1 MTGYDVAILSDLR
14 YPGGNSASIVAE
26 VQAQAA
32 AGLSTVL
39 VHVPSPHLKHDRPFH
54 AGITACLRD
63 GLADLACD
71 GDEVRAE
78 LLVIRQPRI
87 FTADLATVPVVRA
100 PRTVLVLN
108 QPPGDGEDPE
118 RYYVVADIRRRVERY
133 FGRDV
138 VWAPISAQVR
148 GQIGRVA
155 PDLPLRGADWHEII
169 DVDRWWHE
177 RARPAG
183 EVPVI
188 GRHGR
193 PDPVKWPVDPAE
205 IRAAYPVS
213 GDFRVR
219 IMGGAEIAVERLGE
233 QPSTWDVVPFGAE
246 EPGDFLRTLDFFVYF
261 HDPHLV
267 EAFGRTILEA
277 MAAGVP
283 VVVGEHFRDTF
294 GDAALYT
301 DPAGVQDL
309 VTGLYAD
316 RARYRA
322 VVRHARDFVARRY
335 GAASH
340 VARLGVRPSRPVP
353 APRAEVRPAARPAA
367 RPPRVLLLGDR
378 PDRLLAI
385 ARRLPARLAPVLVL
399 GTPELPDADLLVEHL
414 PAPEIRAA
422 RREGFR
428 RDRLRHLIDLH
439 AARTVVLDGLPHD
452 GLLAATADHPGVAW
466 LWLRPAMWRRGDGL
480 RWRGRAAAFDGVLQ
494 PGEFAA
500 NGDEGWT
507 ATESV
512 ATVPPITHLDR
523 DELRPPPPR
532 DGEPVVL
539 LRGVAAAPPGF
550 RAVELDRS
558 SLRAADLAVST
569 ADYTSFHELLS
580 AGVPTVFVPD
590 PDAADD
596 QLARARFAAA
606 AGAALHVEPGGDL
619 DEVLARAAR
628 PEVRAALARRCA
640 EVAFSNG
647 AAAAAD
653 WIASFCPAPVEVTT
667 A

>member
-26 VQAQAA
+26 VRAQAA

-63 GLADLACD
+63 GHADLACD

-87 FTADLATVPVVRA
+87 FTEDLATVPVVRA
-100 PRTVLVLN
+100 GRTVLVLN
-108 QPPGDGEDPE
+108 QPPGDAEDPE
-118 RYYVVADIRRRVERY
+118 RYYVVAEIRRRVERY
-133 FGRDV
+133 FGAGV

-148 GQIGRVA
+148 EQLRRAA
-155 PDLPLRGADWHEII
+155 PDVALRRTDWHEII
-169 DVDRWWHE
+169 DVAEWWHE
-177 RARPAG
+177 RARPVG

-193 PDPVKWPVDPAE
+193 PDPVKWPLDPAE
-205 IRAAYPVS
+205 IRQAYPDS
-213 GDFRVR
+213 GDVRVR
-219 IMGGAEIAVERLGE
+219 VMGGGEIAVQRLGG
-233 QPSTWDVVPFGAE
+233 QPATWEVVAFGAE
-246 EPGDFLRTLDFFVYF
+246 EPRDFLRTLDFFVYF

-277 MAAGVP
+277 MAGGVP

-301 DPAGVQDL
+301 DPAGVRDL
-309 VTGLYAD
+309 VRDLYAD
-316 RARYRA
+316 RPRYRA
-322 VVRHARDFVARRY
+322 VVRHARDFVERRF
-335 GAASH
+335 GPASH
-340 VARLGVRPSRPVP
+340 VSRLGLRPSRPIP
-353 APRAEVRPAARPAA
+353 APRVASRPAVH
-367 RPPRVLLLGDR
+367 PPRVLLVGDR
-378 PDRLLAI
+378 PDRLLAV
-385 ARRLPARLAPVLVL
+385 ARRLPDRLEPVLVT
-399 GTPELPDADLLVEHL
+399 GSPALPATDLLVEHL
-414 PAPEIRAA
+414 PEPGVAPA
-422 RREGFR
+422 RREGFL
-428 RDRLRHLIDLH
+428 RDRLRHLIGLH
-439 AARTVVLDGLPHD
+439 GARTVVLDGLPHD
-452 GLLAATADHPGVAW
+452 GILAATADHPDVAW
-466 LWLRPAMWRRGDGL
+466 LWIRAAMWRRGEGIK
-480 RWRGRAAAFDGVLQ
+480 WRGRAAAFDGVLE

-500 NGDEGWT
+500 AGDEGWT
-507 ATESV
+507 VTES
-512 ATVPPITHLDR
+512 ATTVPPITFFDPG
-523 DELRPPPPR
+523 ELRPPPAP
-532 DGEPVVL
+532 DGEPTLL
-539 LRGVAAAPPGF
+539 LRGVPATLPGF
-550 RAVELDRS
+550 RVVDLDAV
-558 SLRAADLAVST
+558 SLRGADLAVST

-590 PDAADD
+590 PAAADD

-606 AGAALHVEPGGDL
+606 AGAALCAERPADL

-640 EVAFSNG
+640 EVAFGNG

-653 WIASFCPAPVEVTT
+653 WVASFCPAPVEVT